1 MPSPY
6 EKASEEQIKWIRKF
20 ESLFTIYQKSKKKR
34 DLCIK
39 RVYLMET
46 YLLYSRGDILIF
58 AVIMHKGAMREAI
71 EIGKQILA
79 DAKEIESTSFILKH
93 V

>member
-1 MPSPY
+1 
-6 EKASEEQIKWIRKF
+6 
-20 ESLFTIYQKSKKKR
+20 
-34 DLCIK
+34 
-39 RVYLMET
+39 MET

-79 DAKEIESTSFILKH
+79 DAKEIESTSFILRH